1 MYIAPSR
8 RRSSLLNVS
17 RFTERN
23 LPIFSLNAKYQVGL
37 VIGKGG
43 STIKELQNRTGCR
56 IQIPSQTDP
65 GTYPPTRR
73 VTLTGV
79 GESPHNAK
87 RDIEMM
93 VQDDDRRFGGGG
105 GGGPPPHQQG
115 YAPPGRYG
123 GPPAHYGAPPP
134 QGYYG
139 GPPQHQPYQPAPYG
153 HPPPQQYQP
162 APYQPYGQPP
172 PQQVSQNAVSV

>member
-1 MYIAPSR
+1 MKRYC
-8 RRSSLLNVS
+8 
-17 RFTERN
+17 
-23 LPIFSLNAKYQVGL
+23 QVGL

-65 GTYPPTRR
+65 GTHPPTRR

-93 VQDDDRRFGGGG
+93 VQDDDSRGRY

-123 GPPAHYGAPPP
+123 GPPAPYGAPPM
-134 QGYYG
+134 QGFYG
-139 GPPQHQPYQPAPYG
+139 APHPHQQQYQPAPYG

-172 PQQVSQNAVSV
+172 PQQVGKSVLAHPSPEFSCCEC